1 MQTQTTQAPAA
12 SPAAAAFDRLIA
24 HALGIIPFPVLVS
37 DCPVVKTHY
46 CFEGPT
52 TRDDEEFAL

>member
-1 MQTQTTQAPAA
+1 MQTQTTQA

-24 HALGIIPFPVLVS
+24 HALGIIPFPVLVY

-52 TRDDEEFAL
+52 ARDNEEFAL

>member
-12 SPAAAAFDRLIA
+12 SPAVAAFDRLIA
-24 HALGIIPFPVLVS
+24 HALGIIPFPVLLS
-37 DCPVVKTHY
+37 DCPVVKAHY

-52 TRDDEEFAL
+52 ARDNDDFAL